1 MHASSSNSVSPRR
14 AKPATSDGPHHPGCL
29 AMGPPPCL
37 CLAGSRSRLIGS
49 GHANTDRRPTCR
61 ARSFPAVKSEG
72 QPGFTFSFFFQIP
85 PFAGNEISAEISP
98 NFAISERWG
107 NLNSKNEISVNS
119 DRNFGDFDRNFGDF
133 DRKMMSVV
141 IFVLFPRSNEKLLN
155 TNFVQF
161 FEIYNFCF
169 RNFFIWAMVWKL
181 FNYFKN
187 YQLKVLSFH
196 VTTSIFSLRSQ
207 LDFYYSCYCGY
218 AY

>member
-1 MHASSSNSVSPRR
+1 MIFKEKRYLFEINFLRGYSKSIRR
-14 AKPATSDGPHHPGCL
+14 LDWICQNYRTRAL
-29 AMGPPPCL
+29 RPCL
-37 CLAGSRSRLIGS
+37 WFLGSPGTPTALLGPGS
-49 GHANTDRRPTCR
+49 
-61 ARSFPAVKSEG
+61 
-72 QPGFTFSFFFQIP
+72 TFSFFYRIP
-85 PFAGNEISAEISP
+85 PTAGNEISAEISP
-98 NFAISERWG
+98 NFANSERKE
-107 NLNSKNEISVNS
+107 NSNSKNEISVNS
-119 DRNFGDFDRNFGDF
+119 DRNFGDF

-141 IFVLFPRSNEKLLN
+141 IFVLFRWSNEKLLN